1 MSASEMVVNTLLFP
15 PYPFPL
21 QLLQNEDNRM
31 STPLAIRRFRP
42 SDLDRVERI
51 EKASF
56 GRDAYDRNL
65 FAEFFHKCGD
75 LFLVALCGSVVC
87 GYVVTCIRGDRA
99 ELVSIAVAP
108 KERGRGAATLLVDS
122 TLRRL
127 RRRRV
132 GRLVLM
138 VKVSNV
144 AARAFY
150 GKYAFEKVRLVRNYY
165 EDGAD
170 GVLMALRL

>member
-1 MSASEMVVNTLLFP
+1 MSM
-15 PYPFPL
+15 PL
-21 QLLQNEDNRM
+21 
-31 STPLAIRRFRP
+31 TIRRFRL

-56 GRDAYDRNL
+56 GQDAYDRNL
-65 FAEFFHKCGD
+65 FAEFLHKCGD
-75 LFLVALCGSVVC
+75 LFLVALRGSVVC
-87 GYVVTCIRGDRA
+87 GYMVTCIRGERA

-108 KERGRGAATLLVDS
+108 KERGRGAATLLMDS

-127 RRRRV
+127 RRRKAA
-132 GRLVLM
+132 RLVLM
-138 VKVSNV
+138 VKITNT

-150 GKYAFEKVRLVRNYY
+150 GKYAFEKVRLVRKYY

-170 GVLMALRL
+170 GVMMALRL

>member
-1 MSASEMVVNTLLFP
+1 MSM
-15 PYPFPL
+15 PL
-21 QLLQNEDNRM
+21 
-31 STPLAIRRFRP
+31 TIRRFRLA
-42 SDLDRVERI
+42 DLDRVERI

-65 FAEFFHKCGD
+65 FAGFYDKCGE
-75 LFLVALCGSVVC
+75 LFLVALRGSVVC
-87 GYVVTCIRGDRA
+87 GYMVTCIRGDRA
-99 ELVSIAVAP
+99 ELVSIAIEP
-108 KERGRGAATLLVDS
+108 KDRGRGAATLLMNS

-127 RRRRV
+127 RRRKV
-132 GRLVLM
+132 ARLALM
-138 VKVSNV
+138 VKVTNA

-150 GKYAFEKVRLVRNYY
+150 GKYGFEKVRLVRKYY